1 MKTYLGYK
9 YRNFDTLTRIADFLN
24 SNLLQRFCSHVAWQE
39 QQIVFPPG
47 KMFFVMQTISIVPA
61 MQHGR
66 RVKPLY
72 CGWAIST
79 VEDELSQGCALR
91 KILGSPSGTQLCR
104 LGCPKS
110 SLVTHIKKN
119 IIKKLIIVI

>member
-9 YRNFDTLTRIADFLN
+9 YRNFDTLTCIADFLN

-47 KMFFVMQTISIVPA
+47 KMFFLMQTISIVPA
-61 MQHGR
+61 MQHGC

-91 KILGSPSGTQLCR
+91 KILGSPLGTQLCR
-104 LGCPKS
+104 LGCPEVQLGHPHK
-110 SLVTHIKKN
+110 KKN
-119 IIKKLIIVI
+119 HKKN